1 MKNINTYI
9 KPVLYL
15 GWVLF
20 FIAIWFKGCEKIDPN
35 TVKIIIPKVEG
46 NFEPAKVIE
55 HNKIDSIYLDKI
67 IKVQDPKLISDINKL
82 YNENEQ
88 LKKDYIDADSLK
100 RELMYLKS
108 IQLSEFYH
116 EFDNDTINI
125 LIKGIVQGEVKQLQP
140 FYTIK
145 QREQSI
151 AIPEV
156 KFRLLAGGSIGNSTD
171 FYNPLFSA
179 GLGFQNK
186 KGNILLGSF
195 DTEKR
200 ITIGYYQSIFS
211 IKKP

>member
-1 MKNINTYI
+1 MKKVNTYI

-20 FIAIWFKGCEKIDPN
+20 FIAIWFKGCDSEKPN
-35 TVKIIIPKVEG
+35 THKITIPEVKGK
-46 NFEPAKVIE
+46 FEPAKVIE

-88 LKKDYIDADSLK
+88 LKKDYIDSDSLK

-116 EFDNDTINI
+116 EFNNDTIKI
-125 LIKGIVQGEVKQLQP
+125 LVKGIVQGEVKQLQP

-145 QREQSI
+145 ERQVI
-151 AIPEV
+151 VPEV
-156 KFRLLAGGSIGNSTD
+156 KFRLLAGGSIGNTTD
-171 FYNPLFSA
+171 FNNPLFSA

-200 ITIGYYQSIFS
+200 ISIGYYQSIFTL
-211 IKKP
+211 KKP